1 MKNLWAP
8 WRKVYISGKAKTP
21 GCFLCR
27 DLKAPRKKDKDN
39 FLLFRSETAFIVLNR
54 FPYTN
59 GHLMVVPN
67 RHVSSMEKLNDQER
81 LDLLNLQ
88 DLALS
93 LLKKVFHPHGFN
105 VGFNLGQMGGAGIP
119 GHIHMHVVP
128 RWKGDT
134 NFMPVLTGT
143 KVISESLQATYLE
156 LKKALP
162 KNK

>member
-8 WRKVYISGKAKTP
+8 WRKAYITGKAKTP

-27 DLKAPRKKDKDN
+27 DLKAPQKKDKGN
-39 FLLFRSETAFIVLNR
+39 YLLFRSQTAFIVLNR

-67 RHVSSMEKLNDQER
+67 RHVSSLEKLNNKER
-81 LDLLNLQ
+81 LDLLKLV

-93 LLKKVFHPHGFN
+93 LLKKVFRPHGFN
-105 VGFNLGQMGGAGIP
+105 VGLNLGQMGGAGVP
-119 GHIHMHVVP
+119 GHIHVHAVP

-143 KVISESLQATYLE
+143 KVISESLQSTFLE
-156 LKKALP
+156 LKKALQ

>member
-1 MKNLWAP
+1 MEK
-8 WRKVYISGKAKTP
+8 ISAGDSKTP
-21 GCFLCR
+21 GCFFCR
-27 DLKAPRKKDKDN
+27 DLKAPPQRDKN
-39 FLLFRSETAFIVLNR
+39 NYLLLRTRTAFILLNR

-59 GHLMVVPN
+59 GHLMIVPN
-67 RHVSSMEKLNDQER
+67 RHVSSLEKLSDNER
-81 LDLLNLQ
+81 LDLLGLL
-88 DLALS
+88 DLALG

-105 VGFNLGQMGGAGIP
+105 VGINLGRIGGAGVP
-119 GHIHMHVVP
+119 GHIHVHAVP

-156 LKKALP
+156 LKKALK